1 MLQIIEKVNAVVNDF
16 IWGVPAMAC
25 IIGVG
30 LLLSVETR
38 FIQIRKFGHSLRMT
52 IGRVFNKSFK

>member
-1 MLQIIEKVNAVVNDF
+1 MLQIIEKINAVVNDF

-38 FIQIRKFGHSLRMT
+38 FIQIRKFGYAL
-52 IGRVFNKSFK
+52 

>member
-1 MLQIIEKVNAVVNDF
+1 MLQIIEKINAVVNDF

-30 LLLSVETR
+30 LLLSEETR
-38 FIQIRKFGHSLRMT
+38 YS
-52 IGRVFNKSFK
+52 NP